1 MHKSLENLRVF
12 CGNGNR
18 ALAEA
23 ICDTLSVPL
32 GKAKVDRFADGEINL
47 KLDENIRNRD
57 VFLVQPTCPPVN
69 DNLME
74 LLLMADAAKRG
85 SAASITAVIPYY
97 GYARQDR
104 KAQARTPIS
113 AKLVA
118 DLLQVAGIQRVVSV
132 DLHANQIQGFFNI
145 AVDNLFGANAQVAYL
160 RETLV
165 PEAVD
170 PETGKSLLVMVSP
183 DAGGA
188 ERARLYAGKLG
199 AKMAMVDKRRDEPN
213 VAKVMN
219 VIGKVNGKDCVL
231 LDDMVDTAGSLTKA
245 AVAIKDLGA
254 RRVWA
259 CCTHALLSRDAVER
273 IENSPIERL
282 IVGDTIPLSEKAK
295 TSSKIVVVSI
305 AGLLGEAIRRL
316 VTDESISELF
326 R

>member
-18 ALAEA
+18 ALAQA
-23 ICDTLSVPL
+23 ICDYLSVPL
-32 GKAKVDRFADGEINL
+32 GRANVASFADGEINL
-47 KLDENIRNRD
+47 KIGENIRGRD
-57 VFLVQPTCPPVN
+57 VFIVQPTCPPVN

-118 DLLQVAGIQRVVSV
+118 DLIQTAGIQRVMSV

-145 AVDNLFGANAQVAYL
+145 AVDNLYGANAQVSYL
-160 RETLV
+160 RENIVPLARDPESGKSTLV
-165 PEAVD
+165 I
-170 PETGKSLLVMVSP
+170 VSP

-188 ERARLYAGKLG
+188 ERVRYYAGKLG
-199 AKMAMVDKRRDEPN
+199 AKMAMVDKRRDAPN
-213 VAKVMN
+213 EAQVMN

-245 AVAIKDLGA
+245 AAAIKELGA
-254 RRVWA
+254 NRVWA
-259 CCTHALLSRDAVER
+259 CCTHALLSRDAVAK
-273 IENSPIERL
+273 IEDSAIERL
-282 IVGDTIPLSEKAK
+282 VVTDSVPLNENARNCK
-295 TSSKIVVVSI
+295 KIEVVSV
-305 AGLLGEAIRRL
+305 AELLGEAIRRL

-326 R
+326 S